1 MYHETIAAISTPAG
15 IGAVGMV
22 RLSGAD
28 AIAVAARVFRPHDTK
43 IKLESMRGYRGVLGK
58 VCDDNGPVD
67 EVVAFVYRGPRSY
80 TGEDVV
86 ELCCH
91 GGSYAVRQ
99 VLRLCLDAGARP
111 ALAGEF
117 TKRAF
122 LNGKMDLT
130 GAEAVMDL
138 VSAQGRGAMRAAF
151 AARDGALAG
160 GIAALVEDLTGH
172 CAHIAAWTDYPE
184 EDLIPVDEAALARTL
199 VDILGRMRVLLAG
212 YDKGRLLRE
221 GINAAIAGRPNV
233 GKSTLMNLLTGHERS
248 IVTPEPGTTR
258 DVVQEKVTLA
268 DLTLNLSDTA
278 GIREA
283 LDAAEQEGV
292 SRSLRALSG
301 ADLILA
307 VFDGSQP
314 LQENDR
320 DLLPRL
326 TGKNVIAVINKA
338 DLPQTIEENEL
349 KKSIPTIVE
358 ISAKTG
364 KGREVLEKEILA
376 VLELEN
382 IDPAGAI
389 IANERQRQCLDS
401 AAGNVEE
408 AVAALNDGVT
418 LDAVCVCLDCA
429 LDDLLALT
437 GQRAGEAVVDEV
449 FTRFCVG
456 K

>member
-1 MYHETIAAISTPAG
+1 
-15 IGAVGMV
+15 MV

-28 AIAVAARVFRPHDTK
+28 AIAVAARVFQPHDPK
-43 IKLESMRGYRGVLGK
+43 IKLEGMRGYRGVLGK
-58 VCDDNGPVD
+58 VCDADGPVD
-67 EVVAFVYRGPRSY
+67 EVVAFIYRGPRSY

-117 TKRAF
+117 TKCAF

-151 AARDGALAG
+151 AAREGALAG
-160 GIAALVEDLTGH
+160 EIAALVEDLTGH

-184 EDLIPVDEAALARTL
+184 EDLMPVDEAELAQSL
-199 VDILGRMRVLLAG
+199 ENILNRMRVLLAG

-221 GINAAIAGRPNV
+221 GINAAIVGRPNV
-233 GKSTLMNLLTGHERS
+233 GKSTLMNLLTGQERS

-258 DVVQEKVTLA
+258 DVIQEKITLA

-292 SRSLRALSG
+292 LRSLRALES

-320 DLLPRL
+320 DLLPHL
-326 TGKNVIAVINKA
+326 TDKNVIAVINKA
-338 DLPQTIEENEL
+338 DLPSMIEEDKLRESL
-349 KKSIPTIVE
+349 FCHVE
-358 ISAKTG
+358 FSAKTG
-364 KGREVLEKEILA
+364 KGREVLEKAILA
-376 VLELEN
+376 ALELEN

-389 IANERQRQCLDS
+389 IANERQRLCLNS
-401 AAGNVEE
+401 AAENAEE
-408 AVAALNDGVT
+408 ARAALNDGIT
-418 LDAVCVCLDCA
+418 LDAVCVCLDSA
-429 LDDLLALT
+429 LEDLLTLT
-437 GQRAGEAVVDEV
+437 GQRAGEAIVDEV